1 MIRRP
6 PRSTR
11 TDTLFPYTTL
21 FRSSKQGFIKSE
33 ALGRIGFEIL
43 FPCHHQLKR
52 AYGTMIGRHKVQF
65 PLNIAIFYGRT
76 EARKL
81 YCQAGLREFP
91 IAFLRNRRHTETA
104 MTLNFDQTLRREA
117 RQCFAYRRLRSD
129 GQQSEPL
136 SLMPLPN

>member
-1 MIRRP
+1 MLRAKFQFKTSQRHVHMPVTHVLRIQKSPGAQQPGVRA
-6 PRSTR
+6 
-11 TDTLFPYTTL
+11 
-21 FRSSKQGFIKSE
+21 SSKQGFIKSE

-81 YCQAGLREFP
+81 YCQARSEE
-91 IAFLRNRRHTETA
+91 HT
-104 MTLNFDQTLRREA
+104 
-117 RQCFAYRRLRSD
+117 
-129 GQQSEPL
+129 SEL
-136 SLMPLPN
+136 QSLMRISYAVFCVK

>member
-1 MIRRP
+1 MRI
-6 PRSTR
+6 S
-11 TDTLFPYTTL
+11 DW
-21 FRSSKQGFIKSE
+21 SSDVCSSDLQGFIKSE

-65 PLNIAIFYGRT
+65 QLNIAIFYGRT

-91 IAFLRNRRHTETA
+91 IA
-104 MTLNFDQTLRREA
+104 
-117 RQCFAYRRLRSD
+117 RSEERGV
-129 GQQSEPL
+129 GQECVSTCRFRW
-136 SLMPLPN
+136 SSCN